1 MPAVSDKKDVL
12 RRGRRK
18 IPNYLIYEILGN
30 RKIYYKDY
38 KKVLSGE
45 LPLEAVAG
53 SSDLQAWIIS
63 LIAEFLFKNL
73 DSRKY
78 RVLLNEVGYF
88 YTPQRKKKWLN
99 LDMAVISRK
108 KLKEPEGT
116 YLRVPPEVAIEVD
129 TKADISQIGDEYFIE
144 KTEKL
149 LESGVEKV
157 VWIFTNRKKVQ
168 IAQQGKP
175 WIIVD
180 FDFEFELLDNL
191 KVNIQKLIEEDKKK
205 E

>member
-45 LPLEAVAG
+45 LPLEAVVG

-116 YLRVPPEVAIEVD
+116 YLRVPPEVAIKVD